1 MVHTKAL
8 LDVSPPREGT
18 SRHVRFPGE
27 LSDSVSTLDFQNDR
41 LKMFSVDAAAMDSE
55 NGEALL
61 ESFDGDTPFSKLVVY
76 STSDDKSWEKLG
88 FHSEGRIRGYFRS
101 GDDAFLWVR
110 YSDEE
115 RALEEK
121 SKEFDDIVAL
131 AQDKDEDAPSLADGL
146 RTRLA
151 TEVDAERL
159 SNLLNHT
166 FEEYPK
172 DISPEEIRR
181 MILSQRTVYRVAM
194 DKEGGIVAC
203 ATIEIDLGNRTGE
216 VSECATYEPYQGKG
230 LMGYL
235 IRELEEDVKSRY
247 GITDLYSTARAQEVG
262 MNMVLA
268 KLGYE
273 YTGRQVNNCRMP
285 DGWESMNV
293 WCKSTA

>member
-1 MVHTKAL
+1 MIHTKAL

-18 SRHVRFPGE
+18 ARHVRFPGE

-41 LKMFSVDAAAMDSE
+41 LKLFSVDSEAMESP

-76 STSDDKSWEKLG
+76 SASGDKSWKAIG
-88 FHSEGRIRGYFRS
+88 FHAEGIIRGYFRS
-101 GDDAFLWVR
+101 GDDAFLWAR

-115 RALEEK
+115 RALEAK
-121 SKEFDDIVAL
+121 TKELDEIITL
-131 AQDKDEDAPSLADGL
+131 AQDKDEDAPTLAEGL

-166 FEEYPK
+166 FDAYPK
-172 DISPEEIRR
+172 DISSEEIRR
-181 MILSQRTVYRVAM
+181 MIMSQRTVYRVAM
-194 DKEGGIVAC
+194 DKDDGIVAC
-203 ATIEIDLGNRTGE
+203 ATIEVDLGNRTGE
-216 VSECATYEPYQGKG
+216 VTECATHEPYQGKG

-235 IRELEEDVKSRY
+235 IRELEEDIKTRY
-247 GITDLYSTARAQEVG
+247 GITDLYSTARAHEVG

-285 DGWESMNV
+285 TGWESMNV